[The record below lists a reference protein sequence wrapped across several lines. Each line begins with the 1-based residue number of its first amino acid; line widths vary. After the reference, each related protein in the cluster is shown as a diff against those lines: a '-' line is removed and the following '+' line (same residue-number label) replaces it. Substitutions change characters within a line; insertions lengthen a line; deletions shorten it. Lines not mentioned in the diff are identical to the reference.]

1 MKLSQILNSTE
12 RKLTK
17 GLLSAFLVSSRR
29 SLSKHTLLFYHRC
42 LSKATGM
49 YLTHKTDFSKNY
61 VMVEIQF
68 GNSPLSSKAFAN
80 FS

>member
-17 GLLSAFLVSSRR
+17 ELLSAFPVSSRR

-49 YLTHKTDFSKNY
+49 YLIHKIDFSKNY
-61 VMVEIQF
+61 VMVEIQS
-68 GNSPLSSKAFAN
+68 GNSPLSSKTFA
-80 FS
+80 SSS